1 MLDMSWW
8 ESVME
13 WSNRFI
19 EKMVRIDTRIIRFKG
34 DNEVLGR

>member
-1 MLDMSWW
+1 
-8 ESVME
+8 ME

-19 EKMVRIDTRIIRFKG
+19 EKMVRIDARIIRFKG